1 VISKIVPSTY
11 EAVKGIKDGDTI
23 LLGGFTDAGAPQE
36 LLLAVLDMGIRDLM
50 FVHNGAGYGDTSLA
64 KLVKAKRVRKIICSF
79 PGGPQN
85 QVLREALERKE
96 LELEVCP
103 QGTMVERVRAAG
115 AGLGGVLTKV
125 GLGTELAAGK
135 PVYELDGQQF
145 VVERPI
151 SGEWAMIR
159 AYKADPYG
167 NLQYRYSQ
175 QNFNNM
181 FATGARSTVVQA
193 DFLVGLGEMDPQFV
207 HTPGIFVHRVVQ
219 IDRGVYKS

>member
-1 VISKIVPSTY
+1 VINKIVPSTY
-11 EAVKGIKDGDTI
+11 EAVKDVKDGDTI

-36 LLLAVLDMGIRDLM
+36 LLLAVLDMGIRDLQ

-64 KLVKAKRVRKIICSF
+64 KLIKAKRVRKIICSF

-85 QVLREALERKE
+85 QVLREALERNE

-115 AGLGGVLTKV
+115 AGLGGFLTKV
-125 GLGTELAAGK
+125 GLGTELCADK
-135 PVYELDGQQF
+135 PVYELDGQRY

-151 SGEWAMIR
+151 RGEFAMIR
-159 AYKADPYG
+159 DYKADPYG
-167 NLQYRYSQ
+167 NLQYRYAQ

-181 FATGARSTVVQA
+181 FATGARTTVVQA
-193 DFLVGLGEMDPQFV
+193 DFLLGLGEMDPQFV

-219 IDRGVYKS
+219 VDRGVYKS

>member
-1 VISKIVPSTY
+1 VINKIVAATHD
-11 EAVKGIKDGDTI
+11 AVAGIKDGDTI

-36 LLLAVLDMGIRDLM
+36 LLLAVLDMGIRELM

-64 KLVKAKRVRKIICSF
+64 KLIKAKRVRKIVCSF

-85 QVLREALERKE
+85 QVLREALEGNE

-125 GLGTELAAGK
+125 GLGTELCAGK

-151 SGEWAMIR
+151 AGDFAMIR

-167 NLQYRYSQ
+167 NLQYRYAQ

-181 FATGARSTVVQA
+181 FATAARVTAVQA
-193 DFLVGLGEMDPQFV
+193 DFLVGVGDMDPQFV

-219 IDRGVYKS
+219 VDRGVYK